1 MSEQPDDVLSAQDY
15 NEIWYLVD
23 YYGGRMWPAEKV
35 QRFRTLIKQAQRASA
50 Q

>member
-23 YYGGRMWPAEKV
+23 YYEIGRAHV
-35 QRFRTLIKQAQRASA
+35 
-50 Q
+50 

>member
-23 YYGGRMWPAEKV
+23 YYGGRMWPARSEEHTSEL
-35 QRFRTLIKQAQRASA
+35 QSH
-50 Q
+50 